1 MSKKQ
6 GKRYQE
12 AEIIRILKEA
22 EGSGNV
28 EEVLRKYGVSTASYY
43 NWRRKYAGMELSEI
57 KRLKELEAEN
67 ARLKRLV
74 ADQALD
80 ISILKDVNSKKW

>member
-12 AEIIRILKEA
+12 AEIMKILKEA
-22 EGSGNV
+22 EVSGNA

-57 KRLKELEAEN
+57 KRLKELEGEN
-67 ARLKRLV
+67 SRLKRIV

-80 ISILKDVNSKKW
+80 IVMLKDINSKKW

>member
-1 MSKKQ
+1 MAKKQ

-22 EGSGNV
+22 GASANS

-43 NWRRKYAGMELSEI
+43 NWRRKYAGIDVSEV
-57 KRLKELEAEN
+57 KRLKELE
-67 ARLKRLV
+67 
-74 ADQALD
+74 
-80 ISILKDVNSKKW
+80 S